1 MREFGTTRLPNPFP
15 PSVLMGSIL
24 RRSGNWVQSFLR
36 PSIKNSIIS
45 LIGKDKY
52 DQYLT
57 WIGLREY
64 IPTSRPMS
72 DDEQVAIWTYTS
84 DDGWHQRIN
93 EELWENRATKEVAD
107 FAYFLD
113 AALPNTF
120 RFPGSVYRGYTSDDL
135 EDFVQG
141 YSVGAVREFP
151 AFTSTTK
158 DLNQAFVG
166 NVLFVIS
173 AQGGADIESLS
184 ALPAEQE
191 VLFSTHTKFRTLAK
205 EMTGNTAV
213 IELEQVER

>member
-1 MREFGTTRLPNPFP
+1 
-15 PSVLMGSIL
+15 MGSAL
-24 RRSGNWVQSFLR
+24 RRLGNWVRSFLR
-36 PSIKNSIIS
+36 PDIKNSIIS

-57 WIGLREY
+57 WIGLRGH
-64 IPTSRPMS
+64 ILTARPMS
-72 DDEQVAIWTYTS
+72 ADEQVAIWTYTS

-93 EELWENRATKEVAD
+93 EELWENRATREVTD
-107 FAYFLD
+107 FAYYLD
-113 AALPNTF
+113 ATLRSAFKFHGP
-120 RFPGSVYRGYTSDDL
+120 VYRGYTSDDL

-141 YSVGAVREFP
+141 YSVGAVQEFP

-173 AQGGADIESLS
+173 AQHGGDIEELS

-191 VLFSTHTKFRTLAK
+191 VLFSTRTKFRTLAK
-205 EMTGNTAV
+205 EMTGNTAI